1 MRSLKFEDDKTRMV
15 DNYRPVMTLYGR
27 AIKASFEVKVTAE
40 KPTTPTAGSSAI
52 KMTAVLSLPILLAT
66 FSFH

>member
-1 MRSLKFEDDKTRMV
+1 MRSLKFEDKTKMV
-15 DNYRPVMTLYGR
+15 DNYRPVMPLHGR
-27 AIKASFEVKVTAE
+27 VIKASFEVTA
-40 KPTTPTAGSSAI
+40 TAGSSAI

>member
-1 MRSLKFEDDKTRMV
+1 MRSLEFEDKTKMV
-15 DNYRPVMTLYGR
+15 DNYRPVMPLHGR
-27 AIKASFEVKVTAE
+27 AIKASFEVKVT
-40 KPTTPTAGSSAI
+40 TTAGSSAI

>member
-1 MRSLKFEDDKTRMV
+1 MRSLKFEDKTKMV
-15 DNYRPVMTLYGR
+15 DNYRPVMPLHGR
-27 AIKASFEVKVTAE
+27 AIKASFEVKV
-40 KPTTPTAGSSAI
+40 TAGSSAI